1 MRKFL
6 FLERPHP
13 SPETAR
19 TAGSCVSAE
28 GHIVTAR
35 AHKSARAFSC
45 SSSPVAPVPK
55 PCPKSGQIRLE
66 SPRWGRD
73 LEGGHTAPHRPLQR
87 GIPLPQGMVH
97 CGRKIRKYSSG
108 PDTRC
113 RYIISPH

>member
-28 GHIVTAR
+28 GHMTPAVSPALR
-35 AHKSARAFSC
+35 
-45 SSSPVAPVPK
+45 SPVAPVPK

-97 CGRKIRKYSSG
+97 CGRKIRKYSAG

-113 RYIISPH
+113 WRIISPQ